1 MSAPEKSQRVADT
14 AQKRQR
20 LKAPKSSVQSVKGH
34 VLQVRFHKRRACEL
48 AVLEGAAGE
57 SGAIEVAVGEVAS
70 LEYRIGK
77 QRAGKVAAGEEAIRE
92 PGVGRLQLREILV
105 GDDEAARVDGLQR
118 FLCPAAQI
126 VGLQGAQLFRN
137 GRQRQGALGGGRLV
151 GGLDGIGNSGHG
163 GPFFDMAMVVREG
176 HAAGASSDPLTLRP
190 LYYVY
195 EEEGEAWPRRCP
207 RREPLRFE
215 SMRPAMVRATPPTM
229 GGVIGSPSTRAEAA
243 PVSAGTR

>member
-1 MSAPEKSQRVADT
+1 MSAPEKSQRVVDT

-20 LKAPKSSVQSVKGH
+20 LKAPKSSVQSVKRY
-34 VLQVRFHKRRACEL
+34 VLKVRLQKRGAREL
-48 AVLEGAAGE
+48 AVLERAAGE
-57 SGAIEVAVGEVAS
+57 AGAVEVAVGEVAS
-70 LEYRIGK
+70 FEHRVGE
-77 QRAGKVAAGEEAIRE
+77 QRTGEVAAGEEAVRE
-92 PGVGRLQLREILV
+92 PGVGRLQFREVLV
-105 GDDEAARVDGLQR
+105 GDDEAARVDSLQGLVR
-118 FLCPAAQI
+118 AAAQV

-137 GRQRQGALGGGRLV
+137 GRQRQGALGGGCLV

-163 GPFFDMAMVVREG
+163 GTFFDMAMVVREG

-215 SMRPAMVRATPPTM
+215 SMRPAMARATPATM
-229 GGVIGSPSTRAEAA
+229 GGGDRALRARG
-243 PVSAGTR
+243 PRRRR

>member
-1 MSAPEKSQRVADT
+1 MQLHLGHVGTGEIAARGRYGPETATVEGAEVQRAVF
-14 AQKRQR
+14 
-20 LKAPKSSVQSVKGH
+20 KGH

-137 GRQRQGALGGGRLV
+137 GRQRQGALGGGCLV

-163 GPFFDMAMVVREG
+163 AIL
-176 HAAGASSDPLTLRP
+176 S
-190 LYYVY
+190 
-195 EEEGEAWPRRCP
+195 
-207 RREPLRFE
+207 
-215 SMRPAMVRATPPTM
+215 PA
-229 GGVIGSPSTRAEAA
+229 
-243 PVSAGTR
+243 

>member
-1 MSAPEKSQRVADT
+1 MKFISWNVNG
-14 AQKRQR
+14 
-20 LKAPKSSVQSVKGH
+20 L
-34 VLQVRFHKRRACEL
+34 RACMQKGFLDFFQEID
-48 AVLEGAAGE
+48 AD
-57 SGAIEVAVGEVAS
+57 IFC
-70 LEYRIGK
+70 
-77 QRAGKVAAGEEAIRE
+77 
-92 PGVGRLQLREILV
+92 LQETKL
-105 GDDEAARVDGLQR
+105 
-118 FLCPAAQI
+118 
-126 VGLQGAQLFRN
+126 
-137 GRQRQGALGGGRLV
+137 
-151 GGLDGIGNSGHG
+151 GNSGHG